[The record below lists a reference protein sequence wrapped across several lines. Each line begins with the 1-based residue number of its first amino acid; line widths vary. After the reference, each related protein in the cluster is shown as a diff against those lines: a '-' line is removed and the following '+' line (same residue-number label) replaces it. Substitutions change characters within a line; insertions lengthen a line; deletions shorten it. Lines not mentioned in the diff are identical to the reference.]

1 MKDKDLFAKHAALI
15 HAPLD
20 QNPNYSEFVNQLIAE
35 TDDGLESIHFN
46 EALDA
51 AFDQIKQAMLSQA
64 KYGASTY
71 SIGYM
76 SIWQNM
82 TEYIESTY
90 GDTVDVPEYGKV
102 QSYLVKRVNATFKEL
117 GLKVTNYQNDIVSV
131 SWSDYM

>member
-1 MKDKDLFAKHAALI
+1 MKDKNLLAKHRAL
-15 HAPLD
+15 LV

-35 TDDGLESIHFN
+35 TDDGLELMHFN

-51 AFDQIKQAMLSQA
+51 AFGQIKQAMLSQA

-82 TEYIESTY
+82 TGYIESTY
-90 GDTVDVPEYGKV
+90 GDTVDVPEYGKI
-102 QSYLVKRVNATFKEL
+102 QSYLVKRVNAMFKEL
-117 GLKVTNYQNDIVSV
+117 GLKATNYQNDIVSV

>member
-1 MKDKDLFAKHAALI
+1 MTDKDLFVKHRAL
-15 HAPLD
+15 LV
-20 QNPNYSEFVNQLIAE
+20 QNPNYSDFVNQLIVE
-35 TDDGLESIHFN
+35 TDDGLESMHFN

-51 AFDQIKQAMLSQA
+51 AFGQIKQAMLSQA

-82 TEYIESTY
+82 IGYIESTY
-90 GDTVDVPEYGKV
+90 GDAVNVPEYGKI
-102 QSYLVKRVNATFKEL
+102 QSYLVKRVNAMFKEL

>member
-1 MKDKDLFAKHAALI
+1 MKDKDLFANAKHPAL
-15 HAPLD
+15 LV
-20 QNPNYSEFVNQLIAE
+20 QNPNYSDFVNQLIAKSS
-35 TDDGLESIHFN
+35 DGLESMHFN

-51 AFDQIKQAMLSQA
+51 AFGQIKQAMLSQA

-71 SIGYM
+71 SIDYM

-82 TEYIESTY
+82 TGYIESTY
-90 GDTVDVPEYGKV
+90 GDTVNVPEYGKI
-102 QSYLVKRVNATFKEL
+102 QSYLVKRVNAMFKEL

>member
-1 MKDKDLFAKHAALI
+1 MKDKDLFAKHRAL
-15 HAPLD
+15 LV
-20 QNPNYSEFVNQLIAE
+20 QNPNHSEFVSQLIAE
-35 TDDGLESIHFN
+35 TDDGLKKIHFN

-64 KYGASTY
+64 TYGASTY

-90 GDTVDVPEYGKV
+90 GDTVDVPEYGKI
-102 QSYLVKRVNATFKEL
+102 QGYLVKRVNAMFKEL
-117 GLKVTNYQNDIVSV
+117 GPLKITNYQNDIVSV

>member
-1 MKDKDLFAKHAALI
+1 MKDKDLLAKHPAL
-15 HAPLD
+15 LV
-20 QNPNYSEFVNQLIAE
+20 QNPNYSEFVNQLIAKSNN
-35 TDDGLESIHFN
+35 GLESMHFD

-51 AFDQIKQAMLSQA
+51 AFVQIKQAMLSQA

-76 SIWQNM
+76 PIWQNM
-82 TEYIESTY
+82 TGYIKSTY
-90 GDTVDVPEYGKV
+90 GDAVDVPEYGKT
-102 QSYLVKRVNATFKEL
+102 QSYLVKRVNAMFKEL

>member
-1 MKDKDLFAKHAALI
+1 MKDKDLFAKHRAL
-15 HAPLD
+15 LV
-20 QNPNYSEFVNQLIAE
+20 QNPNYSDFVNQLIAKSS
-35 TDDGLESIHFN
+35 DGLESMHFN

-51 AFDQIKQAMLSQA
+51 AFGPIKQAMLSQA

-82 TEYIESTY
+82 TRYIESTY
-90 GDTVDVPEYGKV
+90 GDAVDVPEYGKI
-102 QSYLVKRVNATFKEL
+102 QGYLVKRANAIFKEL

>member
-1 MKDKDLFAKHAALI
+1 MADKDLFAKHRAL
-15 HAPLD
+15 LV
-20 QNPNYSEFVNQLIAE
+20 QNPNYSDFVNQLIAE
-35 TDDGLESIHFN
+35 TDDGLESMHFN
-46 EALDA
+46 ETLDA
-51 AFDQIKQAMLSQA
+51 AFGQIKQAILSQA

-82 TEYIESTY
+82 IGYIESTY
-90 GDTVDVPEYGKV
+90 GDAVNVPEYGKI
-102 QSYLVKRVNATFKEL
+102 QSYLVKRVNAMFKEL

>member
-1 MKDKDLFAKHAALI
+1 MKDKDLLAKHHAL
-15 HAPLD
+15 LV
-20 QNPNYSEFVNQLIAE
+20 QNPNYSGFVNQLIAKSS
-35 TDDGLESIHFN
+35 DGLESMHFN

-51 AFDQIKQAMLSQA
+51 AFGQIKQAMLSQA

-76 SIWQNM
+76 PIWQNM
-82 TEYIESTY
+82 TGYIENTY
-90 GDTVDVPEYGKV
+90 GTAVDVPEYGKI
-102 QSYLVKRVNATFKEL
+102 QSYLVKRVNAMFKEL

>member
-1 MKDKDLFAKHAALI
+1 MKDKDLFAKHRAL
-15 HAPLD
+15 LV

-35 TDDGLESIHFN
+35 TDDGLESMHFN

-102 QSYLVKRVNATFKEL
+102 QSYLVKRVNAMFKEL
-117 GLKVTNYQNDIVSV
+117 GLKATNYQNDIVSV

>member
-1 MKDKDLFAKHAALI
+1 MKDKDLFAKHA
-15 HAPLD
+15 PLV

-35 TDDGLESIHFN
+35 TDDGLKKIHFN

-64 KYGASTY
+64 TYGASTY
-71 SIGYM
+71 SICYM
-76 SIWQNM
+76 SIWKNM

-90 GDTVDVPEYGKV
+90 GDTVDVPEYGKI
-102 QSYLVKRVNATFKEL
+102 QGYLVKRVNTMFKEL

>member
-1 MKDKDLFAKHAALI
+1 MKDKDLFAKHRAL
-15 HAPLD
+15 LV

-35 TDDGLESIHFN
+35 TDDGLESMHFN

-82 TEYIESTY
+82 TGHIESIY
-90 GDTVDVPEYGKV
+90 GDTVDVPEYGKI
-102 QSYLVKRVNATFKEL
+102 QSYLIKRVNAMFKEL